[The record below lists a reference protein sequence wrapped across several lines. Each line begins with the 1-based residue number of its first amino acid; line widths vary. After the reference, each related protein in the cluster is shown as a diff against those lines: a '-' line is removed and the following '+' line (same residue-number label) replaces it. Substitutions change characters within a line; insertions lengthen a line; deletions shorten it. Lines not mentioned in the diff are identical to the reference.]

1 MDFPSSLF
9 ERIARWHWRWLPQRW
24 RKSAESRDDGPGS
37 KADSEQAVEPRRGEP
52 PSLIIPK
59 HYAVTGHLRPRK
71 AIPTPAESK
80 PEDAATFVPP
90 PAEKPASMQGWGEL
104 VLQGRGSPGQR
115 CGFRPCRATA
125 SCTIRKYRHCSGAPK
140 RASVSSRR
148 MLRRRSAG
156 RSRILTCETMSDPQK
171 NECTMNWN
179 RDYG

>member
-37 KADSEQAVEPRRGEP
+37 KADSEQAAEPHRGEP

-71 AIPTPAESK
+71 AIPPPAESK

-104 VLQGRGSPGQR
+104 VLQGPIRENGETVEPR
-115 CGFRPCRATA
+115 EPRPALRPPSLQDNGELHDPEVQAL
-125 SCTIRKYRHCSGAPK
+125 
-140 RASVSSRR
+140 
-148 MLRRRSAG
+148 LRRAEAG
-156 RSRILTCETMSDPQK
+156 ERILAPDVTEEERREIENFDLR
-171 NECTMNWN
+171 N
-179 RDYG
+179 YV